1 MADERR
7 SLFLISSTLVTM
19 SKHRYV
25 RGGSPLEEVAAE
37 FQAEFQMLQVKKGP
51 CSVVSLFKV
60 PYVPGTGW

>member
-1 MADERR
+1 MADEWR

-37 FQAEFQMLQVKKGP
+37 FQMLQVKKGP

-60 PYVPGTGW
+60 PYVPGTGR